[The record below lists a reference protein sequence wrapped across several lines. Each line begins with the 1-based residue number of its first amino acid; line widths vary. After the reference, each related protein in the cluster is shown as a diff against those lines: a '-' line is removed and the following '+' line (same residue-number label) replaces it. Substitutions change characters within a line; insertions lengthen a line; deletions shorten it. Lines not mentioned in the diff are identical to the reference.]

1 MTIYIDIDY
10 KCYVSA
16 AEGRR
21 AIETNEFD
29 GKCPEWIE
37 SFRFV
42 PADETWT
49 REDGEEFAGAE
60 MISPWKDL
68 GEAYAAQ
75 TVYLT
80 GKLAAA
86 EADIAELDIAL
97 LDAEYENIT
106 GGTDDEGSDIQSVQK
121 DDTARGI
128 SCRYADK
135 ARCVLRRGQAKH
147 RGIRRAVRYA

>member
-49 REDGEEFAGAE
+49 REDGEEFRGE
-60 MISPWKDL
+60 MAAPWKDL
-68 GEAYAAQ
+68 SEAYTAQ
-75 TVYLT
+75 TAYLERQNAQYEAA
-80 GKLAAA
+80 LAEIEAA
-86 EADIAELDIAL
+86 LEV
-97 LDAEYENIT
+97 T
-106 GGTDDEGSDIQSVQK
+106 S
-121 DDTARGI
+121 
-128 SCRYADK
+128 
-135 ARCVLRRGQAKH
+135 
-147 RGIRRAVRYA
+147 